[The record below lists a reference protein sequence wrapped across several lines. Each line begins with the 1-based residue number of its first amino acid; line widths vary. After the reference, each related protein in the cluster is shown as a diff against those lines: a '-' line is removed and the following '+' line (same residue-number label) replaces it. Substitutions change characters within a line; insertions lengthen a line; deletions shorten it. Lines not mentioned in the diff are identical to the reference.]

1 MTVRINAEKRQLQ
14 RRTTNDPMAKAK
26 TVYGYNIYR
35 KGYARTFVQRLSD
48 SHGSIAHVFDLYE
61 KEVPFDILERA
72 IAYAENRGRS
82 ITFSKE
88 NRMELSILSVRKQ
101 HDLQAEF
108 EAIAEYDLAIELV
121 CHPSFAPR
129 FVVLEGRERK
139 NRFYSCFSAD
149 NNHDVRM
156 SVFGECWYDIVGFV
170 DDTYEAQLI
179 LNISNDEIGVPMF

>member
-1 MTVRINAEKRQLQ
+1 MTVRTNAEKHPNK
-14 RRTTNDPMAKAK
+14 RRTTNDPMAKVK

-108 EAIAEYDLAIELV
+108 EAIAEYDLAIEPIY
-121 CHPSFAPR
+121 HPSYAPR
-129 FVVLEGRERK
+129 FVVLEGIERQ
-139 NRFYSCFSAD
+139 NRFYSCFCAKD
-149 NNHDVRM
+149 THDVRT
-156 SVFGECWYDIVGFV
+156 SAEGELWYKILGFV
-170 DDTYEAQLI
+170 DDTYQAQLI
-179 LNISNDEIGVPMF
+179 LNISNDKIGVPMF